1 MTNQFANTNTPLRE
15 THGPCEYPQPY
26 ISRMKQS
33 ISHWPEYLSIK
44 SSKILFSN
52 ITHTNLKQQA
62 NHIHMNSIQPSILP
76 SSSKHLLN
84 NVHNLCLARALL
96 PGLDNFDSSLE
107 KIDAQIGIWIRAW
120 GWKRGIWHKCSF
132 ERKATMETKTRRAR
146 DELRCWENEC
156 TKEEKGSM
164 RLTTKDTCSSIFNL
178 TFSCILHLLRW
189 ILQSSY
195 SGCLLSQQITYL
207 LIRRSGIPACS
218 QSQGVKTCCFA
229 KAMADYGKWHCFHS
243 LLYAFEGHLGIRLYL
258 VKWNLGE
265 QCKETTRPR
274 SNWCL
279 NLPNDYKWMYMYKE
293 TKVKQSPKQDRHCR
307 ILDVSSKP
315 SSPQSHTTGFAAL

>member
-1 MTNQFANTNTPLRE
+1 
-15 THGPCEYPQPY
+15 
-26 ISRMKQS
+26 MKQS
-33 ISHWPEYLSIK
+33 ISHSPEYLSIK
-44 SSKILFSN
+44 SSKNLFSN

-132 ERKATMETKTRRAR
+132 ESKATMETKTRRAR

-195 SGCLLSQQITYL
+195 SVCLLSQQITYL
-207 LIRRSGIPACS
+207 LIKYNLESQPVPNPRVWKLVVLPKLWPTMESDIIFTLYSMLLKDIWVSDFIWHSGTWVNS
-218 QSQGVKTCCFA
+218 VKRQLDQGV
-229 KAMADYGKWHCFHS
+229 
-243 LLYAFEGHLGIRLYL
+243 
-258 VKWNLGE
+258 
-265 QCKETTRPR
+265 
-274 SNWCL
+274 
-279 NLPNDYKWMYMYKE
+279 
-293 TKVKQSPKQDRHCR
+293 
-307 ILDVSSKP
+307 
-315 SSPQSHTTGFAAL
+315 TGA